1 MDIGLGRAAA
11 TLESRFVDLDH
22 PVLLTG
28 IQALVRLLLEQAR
41 LDRAA
46 GLHTGAL
53 VSGYRGSPLGGLDQ
67 ELWRRG
73 KLMAAHDIRF
83 QPGLNEDLAATMLM
97 GTQQLDAFPGAN
109 VDGAFGLW
117 YAKGPGVDRSGD
129 ALHCANMAGTHRHG
143 GVLAIAGDD
152 HGAHSSTYPHQTEFL
167 FQNVLIPVLNPRSV
181 QDIIDLGLAGYA
193 LSRYSGSWVALKTT
207 AETVE
212 QAATVTVRSRRG
224 FAAPHY
230 ALPAH
235 GLNFDPQLRFPA
247 DRTELERRVIDERL
261 PAVLAWAR
269 ANRLDRLIFG
279 TRDATIGLVTV
290 GKAHED
296 TLHALRLL
304 GLERHKQIALY
315 KVALTWPLETEGL
328 QDFARGKRMLFVIEE
343 KRPFVEAQLR
353 DALYHLSADAR
364 PDIVGKTDA
373 HGTPLLSPL
382 MEHSPESVAVALMKV
397 LGSAGILE
405 NSQAGDCFDPSRL
418 AMTGDAAS
426 RSANAT
432 SPSALPGTAAL
443 PFKIPTTGA
452 PALAMPTTAAPG
464 LAMPGAVTTG
474 LVPTGN
480 IERSPDLL
488 KRAPA
493 FCAGCPHSTST
504 KVPEGSFA
512 TGGIGCHIMALDA
525 GDQTRTYVQMGG
537 EGMPFVG
544 MAPFTDTSHTFA
556 NLGDGTYQHSGSLA
570 IRQALAAHARITFK
584 LLFNDAVAMTG
595 GQPAEG
601 APTVPRIA
609 AQLAAEGV
617 RRIAVVADDAGR
629 LPRVRDLPPG
639 TTRHGREQL
648 VAVQRALRDY
658 DGVSVLIYDQVC
670 ATEKRRRRKRGSM
683 PQAARHVVI
692 NEQVCENCGDCSTQS
707 GCIAIEPVETELGRK
722 RRINPTSCNV
732 DLSCLKGF
740 CPSFVTLAGPPAAPA
755 IDPQWKQREAG
766 LAAGLRQPLLPDTTL
781 PGSSARGQV
790 WRGLF
795 AGIGGGG
802 IVTAGAILAMA
813 AHLEG
818 REVRTLDFT
827 GLAQKNGAVVAHVQI
842 ADTPTDLDVVR
853 IPLGTADLMIAAD
866 LAVGCAPGVLERANK
881 GAAVIGNVDL
891 AATAAF
897 KQDPR
902 LPIDAVLHRRTIERA
917 TDPAKSVW
925 LHGVRIAETL
935 FGHAQAMNTLLL
947 GVAWQRG
954 LVPVGQAALLRA
966 IELNGADM
974 ELNRRA
980 FLWGRILADRP
991 ELADEILRP
1000 KNAHAPAATI
1010 EELVATRAAFLM
1022 DYQSQ
1027 RYADRYR
1034 GLMNDVL
1041 ARESAVFG
1049 RPGKLSL
1056 AAAEG
1061 LFRVMA
1067 YKDEYEVA
1075 RLHAEAAYGDKPV
1088 FHLAPPLLAPTDPAS
1103 GRPRK
1108 MAVPGWL
1115 ALPLFRALRHG
1126 KVLRGTRLDPFGW
1139 LAERRQERALRD
1151 TYVADLQAA
1160 LAALRPDTLDT
1171 AVALAALP
1179 DMVRGFGPVKDAN
1192 RVKAEARRKT
1202 LLARLAAAAR
1212 PMAMA
1217 AE

>member
-1 MDIGLGRAAA
+1 MDIGLGRAAV

-67 ELWRRG
+67 ELWRRA
-73 KLMAAHDIRF
+73 KLLEAHDIRF
-83 QPGLNEDLAATMLM
+83 QPGVNEDLAATMLM
-97 GTQQLDAFPGAN
+97 GTQQLDAFPGAR

-129 ALHCANMAGTHRHG
+129 ALHCANMAGTSRHG
-143 GVLAIAGDD
+143 GVLAIPGDD
-152 HGAHSSTYPHQTEFL
+152 HGAHSSTYPHQTEFV
-167 FQNVLIPVLNPRSV
+167 FQNVFMPVLNPGSV
-181 QDIIDLGLAGYA
+181 QDIIDFGLAGYA
-193 LSRYSGSWVALKTT
+193 MSRFSGLWVALKTT

-212 QAATVTVRSRRG
+212 QAATAVVSSQRR
-224 FAAPHY
+224 FAVPDFAV
-230 ALPAH
+230 PAH
-235 GLNFDPQLRFPA
+235 GLNFDPHLRFPA
-247 DRTELERRVIDERL
+247 DRTELERRVVDERL
-261 PAVLAWAR
+261 PALLAWAR
-269 ANRLDRLIFG
+269 ANRLDRLVFG
-279 TRDATIGLVTV
+279 GHDAPIGLITV
-290 GKAHED
+290 GKAHDD
-296 TLHALRLL
+296 TRHALRLL
-304 GLERHKQIALY
+304 GLEGHPQIALY

-328 QDFARGKRMLFVIEE
+328 REFARGKRVLFVIEE
-343 KRPFVEAQLR
+343 KRPLVEAQLR
-353 DALYHLSADAR
+353 DALYHLPADTR
-364 PDIVGKTDA
+364 PDIVGKTDQ
-373 HGTPLLSPL
+373 HGAPLLSAL
-382 MEHSPESVAVALMKV
+382 MELSPETIGVALAKV
-397 LGSAGILE
+397 LG
-405 NSQAGDCFDPSRL
+405 
-418 AMTGDAAS
+418 DAAPS
-426 RSANAT
+426 VIAGGKTTRQ
-432 SPSALPGTAAL
+432 SPA
-443 PFKIPTTGA
+443 
-452 PALAMPTTAAPG
+452 
-464 LAMPGAVTTG
+464 
-474 LVPTGN
+474 
-480 IERSPDLL
+480 IERSLDLL
-488 KRAPA
+488 RRAPA

-525 GDQTRTYVQMGG
+525 DDQTRTYVQMGG

-544 MAPFTDTSHTFA
+544 MAPFTDTPHTFA
-556 NLGDGTYQHSGSLA
+556 NLGDGTYQHSGILA

-601 APTVPRIA
+601 SPTVPRIA

-617 RRIAVVADDAGR
+617 QRIAVVADEADR
-629 LPRVRDLPPG
+629 LPRARDLPPG
-639 TTRHGREQL
+639 ATRHTREQL
-648 VAVQRALRDY
+648 DAVQRELRDF

-683 PQAARHVVI
+683 AQPARHVVI
-692 NEQVCENCGDCSTQS
+692 NEQVCENCGDCSVQS

-740 CPSFVTLAGPPAAPA
+740 CPSFVTIAGPPAAQA
-755 IDPQWKQREAG
+755 IDPQWEQREDA
-766 LAAGLRQPLLPDTTL
+766 LSRGLRQPALPD
-781 PGSSARGQV
+781 AAV

-818 REVRTLDFT
+818 RAVRTLDFT

-842 ADTPTDLDVVR
+842 ADTAAELDVVR

-866 LAVGCAPGVLERANK
+866 LAVGCASGVLERAAK
-881 GAAVIGNVDL
+881 SGAVVGNLDL

-917 TDPAKSVW
+917 TDAGKSVW
-925 LHGVRIAETL
+925 LHGVRIAKTL

-947 GVAWQRG
+947 GVAWQHG

-966 IELNGADM
+966 IELNGADLN
-974 ELNRRA
+974 LNRRA
-980 FLWGRILADRP
+980 FLWGRILAQHP
-991 ELADEILRP
+991 ELADEILRQ
-1000 KNAHAPAATI
+1000 AVQTPAATI
-1010 EELVATRAAFLM
+1010 QDLVAARAAALTQ
-1022 DYQSQ
+1022 YQSPA
-1027 RYADRYR
+1027 YADRYR
-1034 GLMNDVL
+1034 ALMNEVI
-1041 ARESAVFG
+1041 ARETEVVG
-1049 RPGKLSL
+1049 RPGKLSR

-1067 YKDEYEVA
+1067 YKDEYEAA
-1075 RLHAEAAYGDKPV
+1075 RLHADAAYGDKPV
-1088 FHLAPPLLAPTDPAS
+1088 FHLAPPLIARTDPAT

-1108 MAVPGWL
+1108 IAVPGWL

-1139 LAERRQERALRD
+1139 LAERRHERALRE
-1151 TYVADLQAA
+1151 TYVGDLRAA
-1160 LAALRPDTLDT
+1160 LAALRPDTLAT
-1171 AVALAALP
+1171 AVALAELP
-1179 DMVRGFGPVKDAN
+1179 DMIRGFGPVKEAN
-1192 RVKAEARRKT
+1192 RVKANARRDM
-1202 LLARLAAAAR
+1202 LLARLAATSQ
-1212 PMAMA
+1212 MAMA